1 MVEFA
6 ILGLEFSGHSWN
18 AQKYRVGPLELW
30 ILRINEIDVKP
41 CNWVS
46 INKRMRIGQGEKP
59 LQQLMK
65 ESRKSLMDRMR

>member
-1 MVEFA
+1 MECSE
-6 ILGLEFSGHSWN
+6 I
-18 AQKYRVGPLELW
+18 YRVGPLELW

-46 INKRMRIGQGEKP
+46 INKQMRIGREEKP

-65 ESRKSLMDRMR
+65 ESHKSFNGQDEAWCFVAAS

>member
-1 MVEFA
+1 MECSE
-6 ILGLEFSGHSWN
+6 I
-18 AQKYRVGPLELW
+18 YRVGPLELW

-46 INKRMRIGQGEKP
+46 INKQMRIGQGEKP

-65 ESRKSLMDRMR
+65 ESRKSFNGQDEAWCFVPAS